1 MNIIKELNRY
11 MTYRSHEIVLN
22 MAETTKMGPITF
34 IFKTKY
40 IKKKKK
46 ACLRWMILVNDTS

>member
-22 MAETTKMGPITF
+22 MAETTNMGPITF

-46 ACLRWMILVNDTS
+46 LVWDEWY